1 VAQQAVD
8 DGRGI
13 DPALVFSGLPEVP
26 EFLVGSH
33 ATVAED
39 GPHSPVD

>member
-13 DPALVFSGLPEVP
+13 DSALEFSGLPEVP
-26 EFLVGSH
+26 EFLVGSR
-33 ATVAED
+33 ATVTET
-39 GPHSPVD
+39 GLTLRSS